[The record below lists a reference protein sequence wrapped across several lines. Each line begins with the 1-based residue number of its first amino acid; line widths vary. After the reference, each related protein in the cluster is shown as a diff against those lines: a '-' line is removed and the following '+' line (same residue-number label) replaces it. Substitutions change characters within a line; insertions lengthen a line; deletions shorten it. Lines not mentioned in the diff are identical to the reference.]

1 MHTPRTLESMALS
14 EADAQSETAWSR
26 SAGLLSQS
34 GNADNELKTQ
44 VSDEAADEF
53 PMLARSFGMG
63 TAEFL
68 RIIVLARLYGVKGVS
83 MMTAKHI
90 EQVAGVGPKKDQ
102 SC

>member
-1 MHTPRTLESMALS
+1 
-14 EADAQSETAWSR
+14 
-26 SAGLLSQS
+26 
-34 GNADNELKTQ
+34 
-44 VSDEAADEF
+44 
-53 PMLARSFGMG
+53 MG